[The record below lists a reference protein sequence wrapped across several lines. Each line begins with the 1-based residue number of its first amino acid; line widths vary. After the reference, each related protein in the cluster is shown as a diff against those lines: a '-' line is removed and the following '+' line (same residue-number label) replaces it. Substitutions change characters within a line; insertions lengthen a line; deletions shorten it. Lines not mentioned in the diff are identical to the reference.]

1 MNIRRILLPLTL
13 ALNASCASM
22 EPQYGCPAPDGISC
36 MSISEVAD
44 RDEQGLP
51 MRRRMPPDAG
61 GVNGIDETIENTGM
75 DTTPVASSHA
85 AALESRASSLT
96 LPDALD
102 PGDPIYREPLRL
114 RIWVVDWQDRDRVYH
129 PNHYLYLQVD
139 PGEWVIPRMR
149 ERLEETAW

>member
-1 MNIRRILLPLTL
+1 MIHRLVPLGLAALLGG
-13 ALNASCASM
+13 CASL
-22 EPQYGCPAPDGISC
+22 EPQYGCPAPDGVSC

-51 MRRRMPPDAG
+51 MRKRLPGGKTSASDDPLAG
-61 GVNGIDETIENTGM
+61 EEGA
-75 DTTPVASSHA
+75 TPAVSSRT
-85 AALESRASSLT
+85 AALESRASALD
-96 LPDALD
+96 LPRALD

-139 PGEWVIPRMR
+139 PGEWVVPRMR
-149 ERLEETAW
+149 ERLEEATTW